1 MTLYTVI
8 DSALF
13 VAAARFTSKEQTR
26 PYLHG
31 VYIEPAAGGG
41 ILLTATDGH
50 RLFHGFDPKGTAP
63 APAIIVPEKA
73 KLPAPWSKPAPLA
86 IDLAAGIMRHPDG
99 GAMGAKQYKGEF
111 PAYSRIIPTEYS
123 GTVGHF
129 NPAYIADFGDAANI
143 LQKGAYPWIKHNG
156 ESPALVLFGA
166 RRDCFGVL
174 MPMRAR
180 DFNFDM
186 PELPKAA
193 AA

>member
-1 MTLYTVI
+1 MTLYTVT

-13 VAAARFTSKEQTR
+13 VTAARFTSKEQTR

-50 RLFHGFDPKGTAP
+50 RLFHGFDPEGTAP

-73 KLPAPWSKPAPLA
+73 KLPAPWSKPGPLT
-86 IDLAAGIMRHPDG
+86 IDLAAGIMRHPG
-99 GAMGAKQYKGEF
+99 GGTMGARLEKEYTFPDYPRVIPAEFSGE
-111 PAYSRIIPTEYS
+111 AA
-123 GTVGHF
+123 HF
-129 NPAYIADFGDAANI
+129 NASYTGDLGDVANI
-143 LQKGAYPWIKHNG
+143 LQKGAQPFIVHNG
-156 ESPALVLFGA
+156 NNAALVLFGD
-166 RRDCFGVL
+166 RRDCFGIL
-174 MPMRAR
+174 MPMRAHI
-180 DFNFDM
+180 DKSK